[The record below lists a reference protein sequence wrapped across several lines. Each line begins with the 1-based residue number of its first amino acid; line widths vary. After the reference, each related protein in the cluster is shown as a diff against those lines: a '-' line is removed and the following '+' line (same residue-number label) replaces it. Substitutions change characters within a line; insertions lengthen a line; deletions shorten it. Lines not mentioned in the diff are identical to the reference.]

1 MKFDTSILVATLALA
16 YLGLATPVARPK
28 FRFPSGG
35 VSKHLRPVLE
45 KRDTAAQFVEGQ
57 PVDGKGKGAPIS
69 GMSQIFTSSQA
80 LHFLVGEA
88 VHNLRVRSL
97 TSKYR
102 RYE

>member
-1 MKFDTSILVATLALA
+1 MKLDSSFLLATLALA

-69 GMSQIFTSSQA
+69 GMSHIPPSQ
-80 LHFLVGEA
+80 
-88 VHNLRVRSL
+88 SL
-97 TSKYR
+97 PSRFKRGCTTR
-102 RYE
+102 EHGH